1 MKWRD
6 TPVFLEQ
13 ARRSVLCS
21 WLALVSCCCI
31 DHRHAILWSI
41 IEYPTTVFP
50 DDHIDYVEPNGTPL
64 SIRRLWLL
72 HQHVN
77 TSTRQHV
84 KWTANSSAP
93 FQHSQ
98 GQPISRFHNNT
109 VSYPATV
116 ISQQG
121 STRRGVGKVQ
131 SGPSTTKK
139 DRHVTDDIQIKQS

>member
-1 MKWRD
+1 M
-6 TPVFLEQ
+6 T
-13 ARRSVLCS
+13 
-21 WLALVSCCCI
+21 
-31 DHRHAILWSI
+31 RHARLLGAGKA
-41 IEYPTTVFP
+41 VR
-50 DDHIDYVEPNGTPL
+50 PL
-64 SIRRLWLL
+64 FLVGSYFLLL
-72 HQHVN
+72 HRPSTCHSLINYRISNYRISRRPYWLRRAEWNAVIHSSSLAVA
-77 TSTRQHV
+77 STRQHV

-93 FQHSQ
+93 LQHSQ